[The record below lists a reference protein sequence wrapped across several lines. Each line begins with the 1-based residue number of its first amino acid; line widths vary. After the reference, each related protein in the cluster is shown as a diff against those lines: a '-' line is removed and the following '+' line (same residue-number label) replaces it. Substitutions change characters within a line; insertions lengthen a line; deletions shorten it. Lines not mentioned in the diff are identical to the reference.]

1 MTERP
6 LLWLAADP
14 ARPVAETGQV
24 TFIGTATT
32 VLQIPGFTILT
43 DPNFLHHSDRPYRGL
58 GITTRRL
65 TEPAIPVEQ
74 LPGLHFIVLPHHHG
88 DHFDRI
94 AARRLDHNLPVITEP
109 HTAEADL
116 PGFRRPIALST
127 WEAQTVER
135 GDHEVTVTSVA
146 DLSTGIRY
154 LARGDSYHFPLPSP
168 GLKPQ

>member
-6 LLWLAADP
+6 LLRLAADP

-43 DPNFLHHSDRPYRGL
+43 DPNFLHHADRPYLGL
-58 GITTRRL
+58 GITTKRL

-74 LPGLHFIVLPHHHG
+74 LLGLHFIVLPHHHG

-109 HTAEADL
+109 HTARKLTSQASAGRSPCR
-116 PGFRRPIALST
+116 PGKRRLSS
-127 WEAQTVER
+127 
-135 GDHEVTVTSVA
+135 EVTT
-146 DLSTGIRY
+146 
-154 LARGDSYHFPLPSP
+154 
-168 GLKPQ
+168 K